1 MTPTPYFLA
10 LRGEAGWRARGLIR
24 NNSQLLYTASRN
36 RYATNSIANKTMSK
50 RGKIRSKVV
59 QATINNKDVM
69 EMFHGVLGT
78 GEGTDLNIK
87 IVHPK
92 YLKAQE
98 HVGRYLILLEA
109 LRDSALMGRFPAEA
123 GHLANY
129 VATLRA
135 RAAETFSAP
144 DLAALHPSTEMEQMV
159 GLAVDY
165 AAVTKEEYEAFS
177 AVYGR
182 VKDSNVVNTAIVT
195 CNNLVPHKKSL
206 DCATALRDRF
216 LTRTAGLS
224 FAPLPGLPAM
234 NFKQIYISDLI
245 TQADKQFLLMVLH
258 KMLAISHDVYETMSS
273 PDIDVNE
280 FVQVIISSLDDVK
293 KHIPRCDEAF
303 DKIRE
308 SVGLLKGNFGGYY
321 KDFVASNNP
330 TIIMENFVLDVSK
343 STNSSPKVTAQFR
356 RIIGHYR
363 KLASQQA
370 QHPQMKSLFA
380 QVDKN
385 FQELEKRS
393 RQADDGGAG
402 GDDDAAES
410 DASDDESGASGND
423 SVDEEKGGAP
433 LSKEE
438 RDAGRRQQK
447 NRKKR
452 DRLRRKKAG
461 QMLEDAMDAA
471 SAAAAAGTEPA
482 APAAEPAAATE
493 SAGGLGEELDDL
505 SLGGAPE

>member
-1 MTPTPYFLA
+1 
-10 LRGEAGWRARGLIR
+10 
-24 NNSQLLYTASRN
+24 
-36 RYATNSIANKTMSK
+36 MSK

-59 QATINNKDVM
+59 QSTINNKDVM

-135 RAAETFSAP
+135 QAAETFSAP

-393 RQADDGGAG
+393 RQADGGAG

-471 SAAAAAGTEPA
+471 SAAAAGTEPA
-482 APAAEPAAATE
+482 APAAEPAAPAAEPAAPAAEPAAAEPAAAE